1 MFAKIKSSNF
11 IDVLQF
17 ELNNHKD
24 SSLKAVIKDDQGSI
38 CSSMERKIPGGQ
50 QQINWTG
57 LDNLPYGHYTLEL
70 SHGEEEMKM
79 KLVKRI

>member
-17 ELNNHKD
+17 ELISYKD
-24 SSLKAVIKDDQGSI
+24 SFLKGILKDDKGSI
-38 CSSMERKIPGGQ
+38 CGVLERKIPGGQ
-50 QQINWTG
+50 KQVNWTG
-57 LDNLPYGHYTLEL
+57 LNDLPYGQYTLEL

-79 KLVKRI
+79 NLVKRV

>member
-17 ELNNHKD
+17 ELIDYKESFLKGILKD
-24 SSLKAVIKDDQGSI
+24 EQGSV
-38 CSSMERKIPGGQ
+38 CSILERKIQ
-50 QQINWTG
+50 ADQKQFNWTG
-57 LDNLPYGHYTLEL
+57 LNDLPYGQYTLEL
-70 SHGEEEMKM
+70 SQGDEEMKM